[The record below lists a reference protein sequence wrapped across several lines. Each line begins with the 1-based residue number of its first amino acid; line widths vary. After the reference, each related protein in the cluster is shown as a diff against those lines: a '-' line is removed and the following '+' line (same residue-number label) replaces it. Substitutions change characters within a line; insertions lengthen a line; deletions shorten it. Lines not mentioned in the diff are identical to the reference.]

1 MATPI
6 TITLPQDFNENG
18 KYFKVY
24 YFTPILKTGWVLT
37 GGTYSIQVNHKIID
51 FTIRNT
57 YADGYIVKVN
67 NGKIEAYPCI
77 EWEYYEGLG
86 EDSIDEI
93 TYFIEEETN
102 SGNLY
107 YTLGFKYLFG
117 KDKQFEIPDYF
128 YSEAE
133 AKRFAEY
140 LCQLYPVKEE

>member
-1 MATPI
+1 MATPV

-24 YFTPILKTGWVLT
+24 YFTPVLKTDCSIGS
-37 GGTYSIQVNHKIID
+37 YRIQVGHKIID
-51 FTIRNT
+51 FNIRGT

-77 EWEYYEGLG
+77 DWEYSYDL
-86 EDSIDEI
+86 DSNSIANIE
-93 TYFIEEETN
+93 YFIKEENN
-102 SGNLY
+102 SKNIY
-107 YTLGFKYLFG
+107 YLLGFKYLFG
-117 KDKQFEIPDYF
+117 YDKQFELPDYF

-140 LCQLYPVKEE
+140 LCQIYPVREE

>member
-1 MATPI
+1 MATPVN
-6 TITLPQDFNENG
+6 ITLPQDFVENG

-24 YFTPILKTGWVLT
+24 YFTPVLKTGWSPI
-37 GGTYSIQVNHKIID
+37 GTYRIQVGHKIVD
-51 FTIRNT
+51 FNIHGT

-77 EWEYYEGLG
+77 EWDYYKGL
-86 EDSIDEI
+86 EEVSINNI

-102 SGNLY
+102 SGKMFY
-107 YTLGFKYLFG
+107 SLGFNYLFG
-117 KDKQFEIPDYF
+117 HDKQFEIPDYF

-140 LCQLYPVKEE
+140 LCQIYPVREE

>member
-1 MATPI
+1 MATPV

-24 YFTPILKTGWVLT
+24 YFTPIFKSGWSSI
-37 GGTYSIQVNHKIID
+37 GTYRIQVNHKIID
-51 FTIRNT
+51 FNIHGT

-77 EWEYYEGLG
+77 EWAYSDDLD
-86 EDSIDEI
+86 EDSVNDVEYC
-93 TYFIEEETN
+93 TEEKTN
-102 SGNLY
+102 NENLY
-107 YTLGFKYLFG
+107 YPLGFKYLFG
-117 KDKQFEIPDYF
+117 YDTKFEIPDYF

-140 LCQLYPVKEE
+140 LCQLYPIREE

>member
-1 MATPI
+1 MATPVN
-6 TITLPQDFNENG
+6 ITLPQDFNDNG

-24 YFTPILKTGWVLT
+24 YFSPVMRTGWSSI
-37 GGTYSIQVNHKIID
+37 GTYRIQVNHKIID
-51 FTIRNT
+51 FNIHGV

-102 SGNLY
+102 SGKIFY
-107 YTLGFKYLFG
+107 PLGFKHLFG
-117 KDKQFEIPDYF
+117 RDKQFEIPDYF

-133 AKRFAEY
+133 AKRFARY
-140 LCQLYPVKEE
+140 LCQIYPVREE

>member
-1 MATPI
+1 MATPV

-24 YFTPILKTGWVLT
+24 YFSPVMRTGWSSI
-37 GGTYSIQVNHKIID
+37 GTYRIQVNHKIID
-51 FTIRNT
+51 FNIHGV

-77 EWEYYEGLG
+77 EWAYSDDLD
-86 EDSIDEI
+86 EDSVNDIEYC
-93 TYFIEEETN
+93 TEEETN
-102 SGNLY
+102 NENLY
-107 YTLGFKYLFG
+107 YPLGFKYLFG

-133 AKRFAEY
+133 AKRFAGY
-140 LCQLYPVKEE
+140 LCQLYPIREE